1 MLTLPK
7 CRNATRQDL
16 FAHSNKINC
25 DQMGSIFSA
34 KNGKGNKTCH
44 RAILV
49 ELIEIKKKSY

>member
-16 FAHSNKINC
+16 FAHSNKMNW

-49 ELIEIKKKSY
+49 ELTEI